1 MFISC
6 NFVLP
11 NKDKITIR
19 MFMKTLCLLI
29 GYCSCCFCFAFSQ
42 NITGILVDEQNRP
55 VAYANVI
62 LQKADSTYLT
72 GTTTNLD
79 GSFKLSR
86 PRDTK
91 LINISYIGYQTI
103 YKKVEQNDLGVIQML
118 PDAQLLG
125 EVVVKGTQP
134 IVKREIDRLVFNVKN
149 SPMAQG
155 NSVMELLKQTPLV
168 KITDSTIGIIGK
180 NDVKIMLNGKISYL
194 DSNDL
199 VQYLN
204 SLQSDDILSIEVI
217 TTPPSKYDAGGNG
230 GLINIITKRNPNE
243 GWNGS
248 AGLSYIQRTYTG
260 ENVNATANYR
270 SSKLFLSAKI
280 RQSKNKG
287 KVEEEYRIEQ
297 TDNGQH
303 STTSR
308 ADTYKNVGGNLF
320 LEYRPSSTSTLG
332 AAYDFSYGKD
342 KIDIVNDY
350 YYYSTNRLDSL
361 LYTKSLQD
369 GKTTSHTLNLYYDLQ
384 LDTLGKKLGLA
395 FNYMNHAP
403 DKGVNFTT
411 INKETGNR
419 YIVKEPDNV
428 NYAIW
433 TGETNLE
440 LPFSWLNI
448 ETGVKYSHI
457 TNKSDMQY
465 YNKLGAEFV
474 EHPGRNN
481 KFNYEEQTVAGYVSA
496 RKKLNDH
503 FTIQAGLRYE
513 HTFVKGVTPDSE
525 TDDVKDDYG
534 KFFPTV
540 YLTYKPNSAHHF
552 HLNYARRIN
561 RPYFR
566 AINPFKW
573 YTNPN
578 NIDEGNP
585 ALKPSFADNVE
596 FGYMFQ
602 SLSALVYYQKE
613 DNAYGQILSVS
624 DDNTT
629 YSTYKNIYN
638 NRQFGINLSYSL
650 NIFSWWNVYAA
661 GNYIYN
667 KSDIMAEGYV
677 AQNGHSFDCK
687 ISNTISFDKERRFQL
702 FINYAQNLPY
712 RIGITYDRSYANFSV
727 GMKCVF
733 LDNNLVLNV
742 YGNDLFRQ
750 DLVKREKIS
759 SANRQIYDNYYD
771 SRYVRIS
778 IVYKWGNKQMK
789 TSKKDISF
797 NEQNRI

>member
-1 MFISC
+1 
-6 NFVLP
+6 
-11 NKDKITIR
+11 
-19 MFMKTLCLLI
+19 MFMKTLGLLI
-29 GYCSCCFCFAFSQ
+29 GYWCCCFCFAFSQ
-42 NITGILVDEQNRP
+42 NITGVLVDEQNRP

-62 LQKADSTYLT
+62 LQKADSTYLS
-72 GTTTNLD
+72 GTTTDLD
-79 GSFKLSR
+79 GSFKLSEQK
-86 PRDTK
+86 DAK

-573 YTNPN
+573 YTTPN

-712 RIGITYDRSYANFSV
+712 RIGITYDKSYANFSA
-727 GMKCVF
+727 GLKCAF
-733 LDNNLVLNV
+733 LDNNLVLHV

-750 DLVKREKIS
+750 DFVKREKIS
-759 SANRQIYDNYYD
+759 SANRQTYNNYYD

-778 IVYKWGNKQMK
+778 LVYKWGNKKMK
-789 TSKKDISF
+789 TSGKKISF
-797 NEQNRI
+797 NERNRV